1 MAEYKEQQEAE
12 RKKTERLRALR
23 LAKESQSRQEQMK
36 PGAGKRVAQPGP
48 ELFLPVQGP

>member
-1 MAEYKEQQEAE
+1 LSHLDAEKLFQRQRQGEQAMAEYKEQQEAE

-36 PGAGKRVAQPGP
+36 P
-48 ELFLPVQGP
+48 